1 MPGFLLSDP
10 HKDFTHPESRELLRG
25 IIAKQGVGLTGY
37 ELACVFYGHLPAG
50 TAAECCAYLRPLYQL
65 FRNPQEEY
73 AAQIWEDILW
83 IWLVQERPALESLNQ
98 HQRIIDELR
107 RIVHDTLL
115 PAPWLP
121 EQGAGGIYARA
132 AMLSS
137 WMASHWGEAET
148 EDILNTLVSSG
159 TAQQFILLRIFL
171 DIKNPI
177 GVAAPKKAFAAFAAR
192 FDTHFRESSALYDA
206 ALALSD
212 LPLPANDSSG
222 STFHLKETL
231 EECEWHL

>member
-83 IWLVQERPALESLNQ
+83 IWLVQERPALEALNQ
-98 HQRIIDELR
+98 HQRIIDKLR

-115 PAPWLP
+115 PTPWQP
-121 EQGAGGIYARA
+121 ELGAGGLYARA
-132 AMLSS
+132 AMLTS
-137 WMASHWGEAET
+137 WMASPWGEAET
-148 EDILNTLVSSG
+148 EDILHALASG
-159 TAQQFILLRIFL
+159 EAAQQFILLRLFL
-171 DIKNPI
+171 DIKNPT
-177 GVAAPKKAFAAFAAR
+177 GVAAPKEAFAAFAAR

-212 LPLPANDSSG
+212 YPIPANDSSG
-222 STFHLKETL
+222 SGYHLKETL
-231 EECEWHL
+231 EECGWYL

>member
-1 MPGFLLSDP
+1 MSAFHLSDP

-25 IIAKQGVGLTGY
+25 IIAKQGVRLTGY
-37 ELACVFYGHLPAG
+37 ELACVFNGHLPAG

-132 AMLSS
+132 AMLTS
-137 WMASHWGEAET
+137 WMASPWGEAET
-148 EDILNTLVSSG
+148 EDILNTLVSRG

-171 DIKNPI
+171 YIKNPI
-177 GVAAPKKAFAAFAAR
+177 SVAAPKEAFAAFAAR

-231 EECEWHL
+231 EECGWHL

>member
-37 ELACVFYGHLPAG
+37 ELACVFNGHLPAG
-50 TAAECCAYLRPLYQL
+50 TAAECCAYLRPLYHL

-73 AAQIWEDILW
+73 TAQIWEDILW
-83 IWLVQERPALESLNQ
+83 IWLVQERPALEALNQ

-137 WMASHWGEAET
+137 WMASPWGEAET

-177 GVAAPKKAFAAFAAR
+177 SVAAPKEAFAAFAA
-192 FDTHFRESSALYDA
+192 
-206 ALALSD
+206 
-212 LPLPANDSSG
+212 
-222 STFHLKETL
+222 
-231 EECEWHL
+231 

>member
-1 MPGFLLSDP
+1 MPAFHLSDP
-10 HKDFTHPESRELLRG
+10 HKDFTHPESQDLLQG

-37 ELACVFYGHLPAG
+37 ELACVFNGHLPAG
-50 TAAECCAYLRPLYQL
+50 TAAECCAYLHPLYQL

-132 AMLSS
+132 AMLTS
-137 WMASHWGEAET
+137 WMASPWGEAET
-148 EDILNTLVSSG
+148 ESILNALASG
-159 TAQQFILLRIFL
+159 GEAQQFILLRLFL

-177 GVAAPKKAFAAFAAR
+177 GISAPKDAFATFAAR
-192 FDTHFRESSALYDA
+192 FEAHFRESTALYDA
-206 ALALSD
+206 ALMLSD
-212 LPLPANDSSG
+212 IPLPANDSSG
-222 STFHLKETL
+222 STFHVKETL
-231 EECEWHL
+231 EECEWYL

>member
-10 HKDFTHPESRELLRG
+10 YRDFTHPESRELLRG

-50 TAAECCAYLRPLYQL
+50 TAAECCAYLHPLYQL

-115 PAPWLP
+115 PDPWLP
-121 EQGAGGIYARA
+121 EHGAGGIYARA

-137 WMASHWGEAET
+137 WMASPWGEAET
-148 EDILNTLVSSG
+148 ESILNALVSG
-159 TAQQFILLRIFL
+159 GEAQQFILLRLFL

-177 GVAAPKKAFAAFAAR
+177 SVAAPKEAFATFAAR
-192 FDTHFRESSALYDA
+192 FDTHFRESTALYDA
-206 ALALSD
+206 ALMLND
-212 LPLPANDSSG
+212 IHLPANDSSG

-231 EECEWHL
+231 EECGWHL